1 MMMMMM
7 TLATNKNQK
16 VWNRNR
22 GMSLYKNH
30 KKVTETFQ
38 IAIKN
43 QVIQTNKNQN
53 LMSMNLVQSRGLQ
66 LTWWRNLHRPQIH
79 TVRPVNCTR
88 RRGTVHPK
96 PKSHPNLIKY
106 WKQAPNTTTSLTTRC
121 LNLNPTQIKVK
132 KSQGLNWHSK
142 QRMLCR
148 LTIWILARNRLNEN
162 NNF

>member
-1 MMMMMM
+1 MM
-7 TLATNKNQK
+7 TLVSNKNQK

-43 QVIQTNKNQN
+43 QFSQTSQNQS
-53 LMSMNLVQSRGLQ
+53 LMSTTKMKLVQSRSLR
-66 LTWWRNLHRPQIH
+66 LIWWRNLHRPQIH
-79 TVRPVNCTR
+79 KVRLVNCNP

-96 PKSHPNLIKY
+96 PKSHTNLKY
-106 WKQAPNTTTSLTTRC
+106 WKQAPNTTSLTTRC
-121 LNLNPTQIKVK
+121 PNLSPTQIKVK

-142 QRMLCR
+142 QRMLCHH
-148 LTIWILARNRLNEN
+148 TIWILARNRLNEN